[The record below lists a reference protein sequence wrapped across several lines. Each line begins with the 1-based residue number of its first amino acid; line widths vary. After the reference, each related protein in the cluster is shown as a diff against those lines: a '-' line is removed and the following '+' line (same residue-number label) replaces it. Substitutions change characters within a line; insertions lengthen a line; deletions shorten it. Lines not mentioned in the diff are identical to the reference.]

1 MARQKVIEI
10 GDMVYFKLDD
20 LGECQAC
27 GLEADSYNEDGDLLC
42 EECLIEWHENERE
55 DLTNY

>member
-20 LGECQAC
+20 LGDCQNC
-27 GLEADSYNEDGDLLC
+27 GEEADSYNEDGDLLC
-42 EECLIEWHENERE
+42 EECLIEWHENQSE